1 MGVLNLL
8 FFNKISSVL
17 YLFISS
23 AAVFTPIIPG
33 LGTVDI
39 CGGLYVLNE
48 TYLNQDTGIRGQL
61 DVCANI
67 VGENNII
74 GLSGEIIGQGNSV
87 FVNYKYFD
95 HSDFPTTS
103 TSGNPNTLSPNW
115 CIIAELD
122 GNGLVNNSCIFQII
136 DRSDGVDV
144 NLTFILGVNEVSS
157 PICSLNVLENNYSNN
172 YPGTPGFFI
181 RNLRVVRVQTGSSF
195 TTQKFYLQLDRVAY
209 ANSST
214 TRLDVRTYLN
224 TQNVQSGSDP
234 VYPWILGSYGNT
246 LPSGTTI
253 IPLEVNLQQQSE
265 NGTKCNVV
273 TNAYSVNLNGGKAI
287 LTSKTHKTGSDR
299 IFECFEKLDLIDI
312 NYIINLQGDEPNIDL
327 NDLKHLYKLININKP
342 EIGTMAAKI
351 ENKSKL
357 NDENVVKVI
366 TENKITNKNFPIALN
381 FKRRLKDEII
391 NIYHHIGIYAFK
403 PEILKKIINL
413 KQTKN
418 EIKNRLEQLR
428 AMENR
433 IKINVALAKF
443 SPIGIDTMEDYLALK
458 KLLEYN
464 S

>member
-1 MGVLNLL
+1 MSKIVILIPSRLSAKRLPGKPLL
-8 FFNKISSVL
+8 KING
-17 YLFISS
+17 IS
-23 AAVFTPIIPG
+23 IISH
-33 LGTVDI
+33 VVKKAKEADI
-39 CGGLYVLNE
+39 GDVYVATE
-48 TYLNQDTGIRGQL
+48 DK
-61 DVCANI
+61 
-67 VGENNII
+67 
-74 GLSGEIIGQGNSV
+74 EII
-87 FVNYKYFD
+87 D
-95 HSDFPTTS
+95 D
-103 TSGNPNTLSPNW
+103 
-115 CIIAELD
+115 
-122 GNGLVNNSCIFQII
+122 
-136 DRSDGVDV
+136 
-144 NLTFILGVNEVSS
+144 
-157 PICSLNVLENNYSNN
+157 
-172 YPGTPGFFI
+172 
-181 RNLRVVRVQTGSSF
+181 
-195 TTQKFYLQLDRVAY
+195 
-209 ANSST
+209 
-214 TRLDVRTYLN
+214 
-224 TQNVQSGSDP
+224 
-234 VYPWILGSYGNT
+234 
-246 LPSGTTI
+246 
-253 IPLEVNLQQQSE
+253 
-265 NGTKCNVV
+265 
-273 TNAYSVNLNGGKAI
+273 VNLNGGKAI
-287 LTSKTHKTGSDR
+287 LTSKKHKTGSDR

-366 TENKITNKNFPIALN
+366 TENKITNENFPIALD
-381 FKRRLKDEII
+381 FKRRANDQII

>member
-1 MGVLNLL
+1 MSKTVILIPSRLSAKRLPGKPLL
-8 FFNKISSVL
+8 KING
-17 YLFISS
+17 IS
-23 AAVFTPIIPG
+23 IISH
-33 LGTVDI
+33 VVKKAKEADI
-39 CGGLYVLNE
+39 GDVYVATE
-48 TYLNQDTGIRGQL
+48 DK
-61 DVCANI
+61 
-67 VGENNII
+67 
-74 GLSGEIIGQGNSV
+74 EII
-87 FVNYKYFD
+87 D
-95 HSDFPTTS
+95 
-103 TSGNPNTLSPNW
+103 
-115 CIIAELD
+115 
-122 GNGLVNNSCIFQII
+122 
-136 DRSDGVDV
+136 DV
-144 NLTFILGVNEVSS
+144 
-157 PICSLNVLENNYSNN
+157 
-172 YPGTPGFFI
+172 
-181 RNLRVVRVQTGSSF
+181 
-195 TTQKFYLQLDRVAY
+195 K
-209 ANSST
+209 
-214 TRLDVRTYLN
+214 
-224 TQNVQSGSDP
+224 
-234 VYPWILGSYGNT
+234 
-246 LPSGTTI
+246 
-253 IPLEVNLQQQSE
+253 
-265 NGTKCNVV
+265 
-273 TNAYSVNLNGGKAI
+273 LNGGKAI
-287 LTSKTHKTGSDR
+287 LTSKKHKTGSDR

-366 TENKITNKNFPIALN
+366 TENKITNENFPIALD
-381 FKRRLKDEII
+381 FKRRANDQII